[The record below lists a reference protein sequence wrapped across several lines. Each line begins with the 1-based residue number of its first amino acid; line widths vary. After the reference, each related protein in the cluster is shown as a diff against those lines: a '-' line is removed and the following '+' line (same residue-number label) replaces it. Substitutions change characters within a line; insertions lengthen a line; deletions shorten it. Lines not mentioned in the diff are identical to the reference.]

1 MNISFYEK
9 QSKLHQTNYILAYVR
24 GGYSLGGIP
33 GILLSNWTTGG
44 EIRRASLH
52 ILKDFGYGKDRL
64 EEIIEEEV
72 DNLIQHI
79 EDNWIDTPMDVT
91 QFFNI
96 VVLASLWKL
105 ISGESLKIG
114 DPELSS
120 LLNNAQSIAKEFGNP
135 LVHVSMNF
143 LPLFKMLNA
152 LGVIK
157 LMESTKAIF
166 AYCKRGMDNQN
177 DKGID
182 GENPLTFI
190 EAFMHKIN
198 TTTDSSSPLHDKL
211 GELNLLNTLLDFFIA
226 GSDTTSNTLNWSMFY
241 MIQNPDVQERV
252 REELISNFGLKKVRM
267 SERQTIPY
275 TEAVLHEISRK
286 GNIVPNGG
294 FHFTSTSVKAGKFI
308 IPKET
313 VIIPLIGD
321 IMHDSNHFSNPQK
334 FDPERYLSIDSA
346 GKQTFTPNPRVIPF
360 GIGKRRCLGEVV
372 ARTSL
377 FKFFTAIVQRYKIVN
392 GQNEEI
398 QETRS
403 VGFVSAPKPY
413 KLKFMKI

>member
-1 MNISFYEK
+1 M
-9 QSKLHQTNYILAYVR
+9 
-24 GGYSLGGIP
+24 
-33 GILLSNWTTGG
+33 
-44 EIRRASLH
+44 
-52 ILKDFGYGKDRL
+52 

-79 EDNWIDTPMDVT
+79 EDNWIDTPIDVSK
-91 QFFNI
+91 FFNI

-143 LPLFKMLNA
+143 LPLFKILNA
-152 LGVIK
+152 IGVIK
-157 LMESTKAIF
+157 LMESTKDIF

-198 TTTDSSSPLHDKL
+198 TTTDSSSPLHNKL

-252 REELISNFGLKKVRM
+252 REELISNFGLKKVMM
-267 SERQTIPY
+267 SERQSIPY

-294 FHFTSTSVKAGKFI
+294 FHFTSTSVKAGMFI

-321 IMHDSNHFSNPQK
+321 IMHESNHFPNPQK
-334 FDPERYLSIDSA
+334 FDPERYLSRDSA
-346 GKQTFTPNPRVIPF
+346 GKLKFIPNPRVIPF

-413 KLKFMKI
+413 KLKFIKI

>member
-1 MNISFYEK
+1 M
-9 QSKLHQTNYILAYVR
+9 R

-79 EDNWIDTPMDVT
+79 EDNWIDTPMDVS

-143 LPLFKMLNA
+143 LPLFKILNA
-152 LGVIK
+152 IGVIK
-157 LMESTKAIF
+157 LMESTKDIF

-182 GENPLTFI
+182 GQNPLTFI

-252 REELISNFGLKKVRM
+252 REELISNFGLKKVMM
-267 SERQTIPY
+267 SERQSIPY

-294 FHFTSTSVKAGKFI
+294 FHFTSTSVKAGMFI

-321 IMHDSNHFSNPQK
+321 IMHESNHFPNPQK
-334 FDPERYLSIDSA
+334 FDPERYLSEDSS

-403 VGFVSAPKPY
+403 IGFVSAPKPY

>member
-1 MNISFYEK
+1 
-9 QSKLHQTNYILAYVR
+9 
-24 GGYSLGGIP
+24 
-33 GILLSNWTTGG
+33 
-44 EIRRASLH
+44 
-52 ILKDFGYGKDRL
+52 
-64 EEIIEEEV
+64 
-72 DNLIQHI
+72 
-79 EDNWIDTPMDVT
+79 MDVS

-143 LPLFKMLNA
+143 LPLFKILNA
-152 LGVIK
+152 IGVIK
-157 LMESTKAIF
+157 LMESTKDIF

-267 SERQTIPY
+267 SERQSIPY